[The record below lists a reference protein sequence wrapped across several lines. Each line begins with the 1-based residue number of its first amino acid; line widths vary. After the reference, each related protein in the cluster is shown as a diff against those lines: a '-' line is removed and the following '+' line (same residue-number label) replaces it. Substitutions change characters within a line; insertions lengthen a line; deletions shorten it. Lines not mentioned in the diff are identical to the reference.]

1 MAKAKKAATMS
12 TDMLESAAAPG
23 VASVTATVS
32 ITFTSGLGQA
42 TASLFRKG
50 MLINMQSVSTSGT
63 IVFSDTQSG
72 DVISVNGI
80 CTGAA
85 TIAVNVPTTP
95 GTPQNFPAGPFH
107 VGLFVN

>member
-1 MAKAKKAATMS
+1 MAKAKKAATIS
-12 TDMLESAAAPG
+12 TDVLESAAAPDPTS
-23 VASVTATVS
+23 VAATVS

-42 TASLFRKG
+42 TAALFRKG
-50 MLINMQSVSTSGT
+50 MLINMQSVSTSGA

-72 DVISVNGI
+72 DAIAINGV

-85 TIAVNVPTTP
+85 SIVVSVPTTP

-107 VGLFVN
+107 VALFVN